1 MAIFTNLRTKFCEYP
16 PRTGLWEKERTNKV
30 KKRIC
35 VLLVFFS
42 FSDHIWKTDLDWLIP
57 PTDRIV
63 ILQFLSGGS
72 INATRYWTISIHINM
87 NILYGT
93 FGTCV
98 L

>member
-1 MAIFTNLRTKFCEYP
+1 MNLLFY
-16 PRTGLWEKERTNKV
+16 GLCIDKNGKQTVFFSQKEGPGCGKKERTKKV
-30 KKRIC
+30 DKVLG

-72 INATRYWTISIHINM
+72 INATRYWTISIIQ
-87 NILYGT
+87 T
-93 FGTCV
+93 
-98 L
+98 